1 MASTEGR
8 EQKTAGEKMTV
19 KEHIIEKGAE
29 MMQSMK
35 PIKQFSQHV
44 CTFALY
50 SHDMNR
56 QIETHHFV
64 HRLNEDFCQCAVYDT
79 DNRAGR
85 LIGVEYIISDRLFEA
100 LPPDEQ
106 KLWHSHYFEIKS
118 GLFVNPRVPEAVA
131 KPELDKFAKTYGKF
145 WCTWQTDRG
154 DLLPVGEPAL
164 MMSPQGEVEGMVK
177 APLLQQRD
185 QKYGISSIKLSDLR
199 VDITGPTFI
208 NPNADYWKKHGKG
221 FAIDVITSEMKKVT
235 PFP

>member
-106 KLWHSHYFEIKS
+106 KLWHSHYFEV
-118 GLFVNPRVPEAVA
+118 F
-131 KPELDKFAKTYGKF
+131 FF
-145 WCTWQTDRG
+145 
-154 DLLPVGEPAL
+154 
-164 MMSPQGEVEGMVK
+164 
-177 APLLQQRD
+177 
-185 QKYGISSIKLSDLR
+185 
-199 VDITGPTFI
+199 
-208 NPNADYWKKHGKG
+208 
-221 FAIDVITSEMKKVT
+221 
-235 PFP
+235 